1 MAIEITVPRLGWSME
16 EGAFAGWLK
25 NSGDMVTSGEPLFAV
40 ESDKVTMDVESLDA
54 GMLYVPPGAPERG
67 DVVFVGQLLG
77 YLLAAGESAPTAPA
91 AQPAASAATPPS
103 VVAPA
108 AAAPTP
114 SASSTR
120 RTPVTPRAR
129 RLAAELGLDTS
140 TLTGT
145 GRGGRIREA
154 DVRAAGTT
162 GQPLSATRRTIAARL
177 SESHARTVPV
187 TLTTRADATAL
198 AALRA
203 QGSYNAILAKLA
215 ATALARH
222 PQLAARWDAS
232 GGNLVPP
239 GAAIHIGIAVD
250 TPHGLVVPV
259 LRDAGST
266 PLAELDRRLRD
277 LIAAAQARR
286 LQPADVAGAVFSI
299 SNLGAFGIDAFTPVI
314 NYPETAIL
322 GVGAIRQEA
331 VVLASGGI
339 AVRPMITL
347 SLTFDHR
354 AADGA
359 PAARF
364 LQTLVELIERA
375 T

>member
-25 NSGDMVTSGEPLFAV
+25 NPGDTVTSGEPLFAV

-54 GMLYVPPGAPERG
+54 GTLYVPPGAPERG
-67 DVVFVGQLLG
+67 DVVYVGQLLG
-77 YLLAAGESAPTAPA
+77 YLLAAGESAPVPESKPA
-91 AQPAASAATPPS
+91 
-103 VVAPA
+103 APA
-108 AAAPTP
+108 AAALPVAP
-114 SASSTR
+114 AVAPAPVASIAG

-129 RLAAELGLDTS
+129 RIAAELGVDPS

-145 GRGGRIREA
+145 GRDGRIREA
-154 DVRAAGTT
+154 DVRAGAATA

-177 SESHARTVPV
+177 AESHARTVPV

-198 AALRA
+198 IALRPHA
-203 QGSYNAILAKLA
+203 SYNAILAKLA
-215 ATALARH
+215 AQALARH

-232 GGNLVPP
+232 GANLAPP

-250 TPHGLVVPV
+250 TPQGLVVPV
-259 LRDAGST
+259 LRNAATT
-266 PLAELDRRLRD
+266 PLAELDRRLSE
-277 LIAAAQARR
+277 LIAAAQTRR
-286 LQPADVAGAVFSI
+286 LQPADVTGAAFSI
-299 SNLGAFGIDAFTPVI
+299 SNLGSFGIDAFTPVI

-331 VVLASGGI
+331 VVLTSGGI
-339 AVRPMITL
+339 AVRPMMTL

-354 AADGA
+354 ATDGA

-364 LQTLVELIERA
+364 LQTLVDLIERA
-375 T
+375 AA

>member
-25 NSGDMVTSGEPLFAV
+25 NPGDTVTPGEPLFAV

-54 GMLYVPPGAPERG
+54 GTLYIPPGAPERG
-67 DVVFVGQLLG
+67 DVVYVGQLLG
-77 YLLAAGESAPTAPA
+77 YLLAAGEAAPVHSAVAAAAPVPAPA
-91 AQPAASAATPPS
+91 AHAPAP
-103 VVAPA
+103 APA
-108 AAAPTP
+108 AAE
-114 SASSTR
+114 R
-120 RTPVTPRAR
+120 RVGAVTPRAR
-129 RLAAELGLDTS
+129 RIAAELGVDTS
-140 TLTGT
+140 ALTGT
-145 GRGGRIREA
+145 GRDGRIREA
-154 DVRAAGTT
+154 DVRAAASS

-198 AALRA
+198 TALRPQA
-203 QGSYNAILAKLA
+203 SYNAILAKLA

-232 GGNLVPP
+232 GANLVPP

-250 TPHGLVVPV
+250 TPQGLVVPV
-259 LRDAGST
+259 LRNAAT
-266 PLAELDRRLRD
+266 APLADLDRRLRE
-277 LIAAAQARR
+277 LIAAAQSRR
-286 LQPADVAGAVFSI
+286 LQPADVSGAAFSI

-339 AVRPMITL
+339 AVRPMMTL

-354 AADGA
+354 ATDGA

-364 LQTLVELIERA
+364 LQTLVDLIERTA
-375 T
+375 AE